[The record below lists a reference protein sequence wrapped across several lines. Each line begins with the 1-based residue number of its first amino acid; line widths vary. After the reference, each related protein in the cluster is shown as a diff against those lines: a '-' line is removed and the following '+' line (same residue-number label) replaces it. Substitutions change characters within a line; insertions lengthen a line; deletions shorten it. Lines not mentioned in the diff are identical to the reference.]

1 MVFGRGCDIFFWGG
15 CHLLS
20 FRRDEW
26 YDLVDV
32 FEAVDEAEEVEAGRG
47 GQAAGIIKVLL
58 QAENQLLQPEKV
70 KK

>member
-1 MVFGRGCDIFFWGG
+1 MIFFFGGGG

-47 GQAAGIIKVLL
+47 WQAAGIIKVLL